1 MFYKDLFHM
10 PFGMNHQTGRLHLG
24 KWEVPMPRSR
34 VGRIVVGLV
43 LVIGG
48 CLGFLPILGFWMV
61 PLGLLVLSQ
70 DLRFVRRKRRQLA
83 IWWEYRRRAKAGR
96 VKKH

>member
-1 MFYKDLFHM
+1 MN
-10 PFGMNHQTGRLHLG
+10 FGIHPKTGRLHMG
-24 KWEVPMPRSR
+24 KWSVAMPRSR
-34 VGRIVVGLV
+34 IGRIVIGTV

-48 CLGFLPILGFWMV
+48 LLGFLPVLGFWMV

-83 IWWEYRRRAKAGR
+83 IWWEHRKRARQARREDAEGIKRL
-96 VKKH
+96 